1 MRGRIRKAGL
11 AWSASC
17 AWVRGPLARGLNR
30 LMGEMRDEE
39 GQSTV
44 EYLVVLIA
52 TVAVVVGLGSLLAAE
67 RRGVFS
73 GLATR
78 ALSHATGGVDT
89 FAALAEIFL
98 F

>member
-1 MRGRIRKAGL
+1 M
-11 AWSASC
+11 S
-17 AWVRGPLARGLNR
+17 
-30 LMGEMRDEE
+30 DEA

-44 EYLVVLIA
+44 EYLVVLVA
-52 TVAVVVGLGSLLAAE
+52 TVAVVAGLGSLLEAAL
-67 RRGVFS
+67 RGVFAR
-73 GLATR
+73 LATQ